1 MPDGPLI
8 IQSDHTLLLEVDHA
22 GYADARNDLLGFAE
36 LVKSPEHVHTYRI
49 TPLSVWNARA
59 AGHSAD
65 DMVTAL
71 EWHARFPPPG
81 NVIRELREQAQRYGR
96 LRLFKQVFADREAG
110 VAEDLR
116 LKVDTQELADQLAST
131 KGLADHLN
139 LRDDTDPT
147 VFVLD
152 PVGRGVVKQALIKAG
167 YPAEDYAGYTGGA
180 ALDLKLRDTTKQRPD
195 QPFALRPYQQD
206 AVNAFAGAGG
216 DEGMGGSGVIVLPCG
231 AGKTVIGIA
240 AMAAAGTATLILAPS
255 TTAVRQWIAELL
267 DKTTLEAH
275 QVAEYSGST
284 KDIAPVTV
292 ATYQVL
298 TSRKNKDAPLEHLA
312 LFDRE
317 DWGLIVYDEAHLLPA
332 PVFAATATIQSRRR
346 LGLTATLVREDGRE
360 EDVFALI
367 GPKKADVPWKT
378 LEGQGWI
385 AKARCVEVR
394 VEMPDDRMR
403 EYHAAD
409 RRSMFRIAS
418 ENPAKAAQVKRILS
432 LHPGEPALVIG
443 MYVDQL
449 KELAAELDAPLI
461 VGTTSQRKRDALFE
475 AFRKGEIP
483 VLVVSKVA
491 NFAVDLP
498 DASLAVQVSGTF
510 GSRQEEAQR
519 LGRLLRPKA
528 PKGDAGHDPEAN
540 QAHFYSLV
548 SRDTNEQDF
557 ALNRQLF
564 LCEQGYQYRLVD
576 AEQDD
581 AVLRA

>member
-152 PVGRGVVKQALIKAG
+152 PAGRGVVKQALIKAG

-206 AVNAFAGAGG
+206 AVDAFAGAGG

-317 DWGLIVYDEAHLLPA
+317 DWGLIVYDEVHLLPA

-418 ENPAKAAQVKRILS
+418 ENPAKATHSVAAPRRAGPGHRHVRRAAQSPCR
-432 LHPGEPALVIG
+432 PAG
-443 MYVDQL
+443 R
-449 KELAAELDAPLI
+449 AADRRQHRPEKTRP
-461 VGTTSQRKRDALFE
+461 
-475 AFRKGEIP
+475 AFRE
-483 VLVVSKVA
+483 
-491 NFAVDLP
+491 LP
-498 DASLAVQVSGTF
+498 
-510 GSRQEEAQR
+510 SRRDPR
-519 LGRLLRPKA
+519 LGRQQ
-528 PKGDAGHDPEAN
+528 G
-540 QAHFYSLV
+540 
-548 SRDTNEQDF
+548 
-557 ALNRQLF
+557 RQL
-564 LCEQGYQYRLVD
+564 CRGPARRLAGRAGVGH
-576 AEQDD
+576 
-581 AVLRA
+581 LRKPTRRSPAAGPAAAPQSPQRRRGARPRSQSGPLLFVGLARHQRARVRP